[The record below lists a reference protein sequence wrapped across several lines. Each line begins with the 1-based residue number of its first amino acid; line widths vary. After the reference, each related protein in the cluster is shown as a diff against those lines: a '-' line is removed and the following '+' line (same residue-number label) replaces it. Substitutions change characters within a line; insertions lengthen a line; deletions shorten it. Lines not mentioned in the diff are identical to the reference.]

1 MGNRHALKRGKK
13 EQNQL
18 ISVLGEGRTDDAG
31 RIGAA
36 AASHFV
42 REAARRQVGET
53 EDRSADKVNDAPCML
68 SSSDGTEGLSS
79 IYYQF
84 LSLQFPYLST
94 QL

>member
-36 AASHFV
+36 AAHC
-42 REAARRQVGET
+42 ET
-53 EDRSADKVNDAPCML
+53 
-68 SSSDGTEGLSS
+68 
-79 IYYQF
+79 
-84 LSLQFPYLST
+84 
-94 QL
+94 